1 MIRNRISCNK
11 DDLTALNERYSW
23 IPNSDTIRPTQEDL
37 HNKLFLIEEVNK
49 SWLSIK
55 DYVECQFFK
64 KPCIEKNGIKFNKDK
79 ENIDEWIFDSSKF
92 RYNLIPD
99 SNHYVLWNTKYTF
112 DKDFDDAIINKQIET
127 FLQTKLNHNN
137 FDFAWYKNPKP
148 SIPEY
153 FHVQVFWIIFL

>member
-11 DDLTALNERYSW
+11 DDLTNLNEQYLW

-49 SWLSIK
+49 NWLSIK

-64 KPCIEKNGIKFNKDK
+64 KPYIEKNGIKFNKDK
-79 ENIDEWIFDSSKF
+79 DFEEWIFDSSKF
-92 RYNLIPD
+92 RYNLIPE

-112 DKDFDDAIINKQIET
+112 NKDFDDALINKQIET
-127 FLQTKLNHNN
+127 FLQVQLNHNN